1 MIRPAPLFALILFLF
16 SNTLSAQQF
25 TVSLGS
31 FYQFAPE
38 YRSTGYSEWQ
48 TIRAEQ
54 QLSGDTLYVLY
65 RQQTPWSAQYTFHS
79 RGGAQAALQLAW
91 QLGARVGVQSGL
103 GLRLHSYEIR
113 TESRYGP
120 TVSIPIDTLED
131 YTPSSYFPGTTIGSC
146 TYYTNS
152 YSDVERPRPFPLY
165 WVAELD
171 IPLRIDYALI
181 PGALHILAGA
191 HLRSPLFSR
200 RSTEFISLE
209 RETLPNGDIAC
220 AYVKEERINRTGD
233 YLRDATL
240 AGSLSIQLWLGRL
253 GLELE
258 GQQQFSNRFADP
270 QVQSSTP
277 GRFVARPYEAGLK
290 VLYVLK

>member
-1 MIRPAPLFALILFLF
+1 MIRSAPLFALVLFLF
-16 SNTLSAQQF
+16 SNALSAQQF

-38 YRSTGYSEWQ
+38 YRSSGFIEWQ
-48 TIRAEQ
+48 AIQAKQ

-65 RQQTPWSAQYTFHS
+65 RQRTHWSARSTFHY

-91 QLGARVGVQSGL
+91 ELGPKMSIQSGL
-103 GLRLHSYEIR
+103 GLRLHSYEIQA
-113 TESRYGP
+113 ESFYGP
-120 TVSIPIDTLED
+120 TEGIPVDTLED
-131 YTPSSYFPGTTIGSC
+131 YTPSSNFPGTTIGGC

-152 YSDVERPRPFPLY
+152 SSDVERPRPFPLY

-171 IPLRIDYALI
+171 IPLRVNYGLI
-181 PGALHILAGA
+181 PGKLHILAGA

-200 RSTEFISLE
+200 RTTESIDLE

-220 AYVKEERINRTGD
+220 TYTKVEQANRSGD

-240 AGSLSIQLWLGRL
+240 AGSLGIQFWLGRL

-258 GQQQFSNRFADP
+258 GQQQFSDRFADP
-270 QVQSSTP
+270 QVQSSMR

-290 VLYVLK
+290 VLYRL